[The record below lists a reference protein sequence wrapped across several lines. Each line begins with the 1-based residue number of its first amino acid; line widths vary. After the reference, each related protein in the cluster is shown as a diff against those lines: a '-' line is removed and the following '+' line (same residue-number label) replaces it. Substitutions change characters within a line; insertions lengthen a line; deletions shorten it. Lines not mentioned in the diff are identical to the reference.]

1 MEQQMIKVSVGDDNR
16 NFKTHKAPVK
26 SLPCTSIPTLMQFVT
41 GRVPFLSLNQQCG
54 GTEGKPCPTVALK

>member
-26 SLPCTSIPTLMQFVT
+26 SLPCTSIPTL
-41 GRVPFLSLNQQCG
+41 SLLQAG
-54 GTEGKPCPTVALK
+54 CPSCHSTNSVEALKPNPVPQLL